1 MSEIKISQVGSRA
14 DRNAFI
20 RFPWRI
26 YDNDPAWVPPLIIER
41 KAFLNRKRHPFYRH
55 GDAALFLAR
64 QNQKIV
70 GRIMASDDPNYNAVH
85 HSNVGCF
92 GLFECID
99 DRKVAAA
106 LFDAAEGWLR
116 RKGRHEIMGPI
127 DYSTNYVCGLL
138 IAGFQFPQTRCG
150 LGRIAEPPRVKIH
163 HFGEATALEQTLVI
177 KGIVGGEKRG
187 RMRKAVN

>member
-1 MSEIKISQVGSRA
+1 MSEIKVSQVGSRA

-85 HSNVGCF
+85 HSNVGCLACSSALTIAKSLPRF
-92 GLFECID
+92 LMLQ
-99 DRKVAAA
+99 KVG
-106 LFDAAEGWLR
+106 FD
-116 RKGRHEIMGPI
+116 GR
-127 DYSTNYVCGLL
+127 
-138 IAGFQFPQTRCG
+138 
-150 LGRIAEPPRVKIH
+150 
-163 HFGEATALEQTLVI
+163 
-177 KGIVGGEKRG
+177 VGTK
-187 RMRKAVN
+187 